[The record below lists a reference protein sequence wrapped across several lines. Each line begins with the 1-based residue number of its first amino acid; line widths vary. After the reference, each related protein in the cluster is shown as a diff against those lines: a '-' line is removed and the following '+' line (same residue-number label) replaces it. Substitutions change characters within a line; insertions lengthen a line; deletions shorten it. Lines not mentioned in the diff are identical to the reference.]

1 MLTRPFSKKDIS
13 LLTSSYSPTMM
24 LPTARKTHTRDN
36 SSTNL
41 LENSL
46 VLMSMLDASSIMKVK
61 MLHLKIILLFSPTTK
76 LLYKVETVELSNQV
90 LMIMFSWVSSIMV
103 LQDLLLSQANTFMH
117 LISSLHSRLCM
128 LTSNIHSLSTILRLV
143 SQVPCSWI
151 SPLIWISTPFLLPTP
166 LNLLGLLTVELAQS
180 FRERILVL
188 ALVICSLWTGLKTLT
203 LSLTLRISL
212 CKSNTMLLLNSQQPL
227 KFSNGVT
234 CHTPVSQLVISSVE
248 LLLHLGSAN
257 IWRISSSSTLILLSS
272 LSHKSSLLVSWTPEQ
287 LESNI

>member
-1 MLTRPFSKKDIS
+1 MLIRPSFLRDTKLTIS
-13 LLTSSYSPTMM
+13 LFSHTTM
-24 LPTARKTHTRDN
+24 LPRVHPTLSRAN
-36 SSTNL
+36 FSTNL
-41 LENSL
+41 QAVML
-46 VLMSMLDASSIMKVK
+46 VLMSMLDASSIMKDP
-61 MLHLKIILLFSPTTK
+61 MLLLLTILL
-76 LLYKVETVELSNQV
+76 LSLVIKRKSLEEPREFLNLDQ
-90 LMIMFSWVSSIMV
+90 MITFSWVSSIMV

-257 IWRISSSSTLILLSS
+257 IWRISSSSTPILLSS